1 MVLLTL
7 MFLTITRFRGHLF
20 KASSYE
26 LRNPYIYSFVTGNV
40 TGNEAEKRMVI
51 YIGDGVPP
59 MY

>member
-1 MVLLTL
+1 
-7 MFLTITRFRGHLF
+7 MFLIITRFRGHLF
-20 KASSYE
+20 EPSSYE